1 MLSCNFWFHFNI
13 VIIIMII
20 IIIIYENENIYAIET
35 FVRHLIFRNYANLS
49 KKK

>member
-1 MLSCNFWFHFNI
+1 M
-13 VIIIMII
+13 IIIII

-49 KKK
+49 KKNDK